1 MCLAVPQQVIS
12 VQGDHADVEQSDGQ
26 RATVNCMLQPDIRPG
41 DYVLVDRGLII
52 EKIEPAE
59 AAAILQMYAE
69 MGDLLGESTTA

>member
-1 MCLAVPQQVIS
+1 
-12 VQGDHADVEQSDGQ
+12 
-26 RATVNCMLQPDIRPG
+26 MLQPDIRPG